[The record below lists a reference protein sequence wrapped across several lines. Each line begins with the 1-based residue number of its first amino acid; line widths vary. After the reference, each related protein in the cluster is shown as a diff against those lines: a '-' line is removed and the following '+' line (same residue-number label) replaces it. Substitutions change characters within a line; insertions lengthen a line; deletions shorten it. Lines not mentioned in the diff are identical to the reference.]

1 MAIEGNDK
9 VCKVSLNY
17 KAEYEKILKDYIE
30 LRKTELIY
38 KDVIENLG
46 ILLNN
51 KNLGGK

>member
-1 MAIEGNDK
+1 MNDSPKTCEASIDYKIEYAK
-9 VCKVSLNY
+9 VLAS
-17 KAEYEKILKDYIE
+17 YIE